1 MDNIQKQYYSLCE
14 VFMEIPRH
22 RMWII
27 ALISCCAKFTDGESI
42 IVRETETARFRW
54 QVPGG
59 TSVTAMYVISPG
71 GTAVLLANI
80 LNRHMIAHMYEA
92 RVTYTG
98 NMTAGMM
105 AFDMSNVSRSDAGNY
120 TCGQNGLSDI
130 IPNCGQMLIIL
141 GKPTKPVISLQS
153 TPVVGRNVT
162 MRCSSTSTTLPADHG
177 LTFTYAWKVDGRNRT
192 SPGGASITLPVESYN
207 PPGVMCH
214 VTEDEGLGRD
224 SDVLVL
230 TPEYPPYNI
239 SISAASVQVKETDN
253 VPRVRCDSTCRPTC
267 SYSWKQGSQI
277 VMTGQV
283 LDLGAANRTVA
294 GSYVCTAENIY
305 GTLESLAVALDV
317 LCSPRL
323 NFQYTARRDVY
334 VDVGQPVRL
343 QAHILA
349 FPRPTFT
356 WLKQNGGTDEPIDVS
371 KWRQYDNAMT
381 SYIVT
386 DIAEENDYGTYYVN
400 VTNSLGRFRMQFQL
414 GKKAPLP
421 VPENFQCQNKAGGY
435 ILQWT
440 PGDDAETRGVDF
452 VVEQRL
458 PQANWTTVSAPVESD
473 GTLRQVQLPLS
484 GGSTVF
490 FRLYA
495 TEDSAMTSPV
505 MASCSTFIAVV
516 PSGELSFGAGVG
528 VGFVVAVVAVA
539 VSLAVVCICRKKRQ
553 STRNDSPRQKEE
565 ESVYHE
571 VAASTATVQHRR
583 PQDRQ
588 SGEGTSRNTYEA
600 LTSDRDTPVEAPS
613 YEQLEKPKL
622 YVNMAVSADDDT
634 ERG

>member
-27 ALISCCAKFTDGESI
+27 ALISCCAK
-42 IVRETETARFRW
+42 
-54 QVPGG
+54 
-59 TSVTAMYVISPG
+59 
-71 GTAVLLANI
+71 
-80 LNRHMIAHMYEA
+80 
-92 RVTYTG
+92 
-98 NMTAGMM
+98 
-105 AFDMSNVSRSDAGNY
+105 
-120 TCGQNGLSDI
+120 C
-130 IPNCGQMLIIL
+130 
-141 GKPTKPVISLQS
+141 KPTKPVISLQS

-317 LCSPRL
+317 LYSPTAAVVANGLSGTVQVDERGSVVLSCTVDSNPLSSISIMNGTVRLTHVTEVATASFNLTEADCLDSGDYMCVAQNIAGQTTASVTVNVKCSPRL